1 MVHLNFILIEA
12 VFWFSFSEIDF
23 ILSATSSIS
32 VGMGSSQSIKK
43 LLWCCTLDFGEGWV
57 GRLQKSCYLLFFLF
71 YFCYF
76 SMSHS
81 LLLDAHEQIK
91 GIKSKAQDAK
101 FILIRV
107 HWKPEGDKLQEVL
120 GNMCKQKETC
130 DFNKEISAICPL
142 RNLQQLLQRF
152 TPPHFSSRAVSCTWK
167 NIPAC
172 DHSMQRAGHTHS
184 PEIRF
189 FQGEHCMVVVLALQL
204 AQAGHGESGNPILQ
218 LCWCWI
224 AWTEREL
231 APGAQHMGSSHG
243 WKVNVQTL
251 CWTANSG
258 AGGKACWCWI
268 LMGMGNC
275 TGVWAEGQDS
285 PFPPGRA
292 NFWNHPETFGGK

>member
-57 GRLQKSCYLLFFLF
+57 GRLQKSCYLLFFLVF
-71 YFCYF
+71 FFCYF

-101 FILIRV
+101 FILIRI

-152 TPPHFSSRAVSCTWK
+152 TPPHFSSRAMSCTQK
-167 NIPAC
+167 NISAC

-189 FQGEHCMVVVLALQL
+189 FQVVGL
-204 AQAGHGESGNPILQ
+204 HGCCFGT
-218 LCWCWI
+218 
-224 AWTEREL
+224 A
-231 APGAQHMGSSHG
+231 AGSSWAWSEWKSHPAALLVLDCMDREGIGTWSSAHG
-243 WKVNVQTL
+243 QLSWMK
-251 CWTANSG
+251 G
-258 AGGKACWCWI
+258 
-268 LMGMGNC
+268 
-275 TGVWAEGQDS
+275 
-285 PFPPGRA
+285 
-292 NFWNHPETFGGK
+292 